1 MTIGYF
7 DQNNELQRLRN
18 VSAFEVEGNYLCVNY
33 FGDSR
38 NYMLPFTSVCGALDS
53 SEIKQQQLSS
63 K

>member
-1 MTIGYF
+1 MTIAYV
-7 DQNNELQRLRN
+7 DQKNELQKLQN

-38 NYMLPFTSVCGALDS
+38 NYMLPFTSIYGALDS
-53 SEIKQQQLSS
+53 DEIKQQLSN